1 MLLNRKYE
9 NIPVAL
15 QKCYL
20 SAPLQYEI
28 ENVTYGG
35 SHLWTMKKDS
45 SKKITEKYSPLKEV
59 PIKNSPLE
67 EAPMRLG
74 PALKIDSQKW

>member
-1 MLLNRKYE
+1 
-9 NIPVAL
+9 
-15 QKCYL
+15 
-20 SAPLQYEI
+20 
-28 ENVTYGG
+28 
-35 SHLWTMKKDS
+35 MKKDS